1 MCAVCG
7 YDLRGLN
14 GLACPECGKPV
25 GNAVSRLYPA
35 EKYFLGGVAL
45 CVAAA
50 VAWVVAIVTMASDPL
65 WVIALWVPGAMVVV
79 AWVQVSIWAAVYSC
93 LKRKRRAWAVVN
105 AVVSWGLGAVYV
117 VLLMVVII
125 AETGR

>member
-1 MCAVCG
+1 
-7 YDLRGLN
+7 
-14 GLACPECGKPV
+14 V